1 MSGIRAEFSISDEDY
16 NDLDA
21 LVDRIRSG
29 VSSLFQERSMC
40 EMLGIDFDKSANGLN
55 SCAE

>member
-1 MSGIRAEFSISDEDY
+1 MSGIRAEFSIGNEDFK
-16 NDLDA
+16 DLDA
-21 LVDRIRSG
+21 LVDRIRAG

-40 EMLGIDFDKSANGLN
+40 EMLN